1 MTEEEK
7 TMRLLDVQAHP
18 ERYSDKEID
27 EMLDDVKDVSDLKR
41 ALADEDAR
49 KEEID
54 VEDAWSRFESR
65 QHPARRYAPMKIAAS
80 VIGILFAC
88 AFAYA
93 ASVKLGIVSNP
104 FQKEVAV
111 KAKTTAVA
119 TAKKDCAKDTLT
131 RTMPKKADET
141 PKVINFDD
149 EELEAIL
156 SQMALF
162 YHVKVSYVHDVVRHI
177 RLHFKWNQANS
188 LDDVITLLNSFQQ
201 IDIVRKGDAI
211 IVND

>member
-7 TMRLLDVQAHP
+7 TMRLLDAQAHP
-18 ERYSDKEID
+18 EHYSDEELG
-27 EMLDDVKDVSDLKR
+27 EMLDDTKDVSDLKR

-49 KEEID
+49 KEMID

-119 TAKKDCAKDTLT
+119 TAKKDSAQDTLT

-156 SQMALF
+156 SQMAVF
-162 YHVKVSYVHDVVRHI
+162 YHVKVSYVHDAVRHI
-177 RLHFKWNQANS
+177 RLHFKWSQANS

-201 IDIVRKGDAI
+201 IDIVRKGDTI

>member
-7 TMRLLDVQAHP
+7 TTRLLDAQVHP
-18 ERYSDKEID
+18 ERYSDEEIYQ
-27 EMLDDVKDVSDLKR
+27 MLDDAKDVSDLKR

-49 KEEID
+49 KEMID
-54 VEDAWSRFESR
+54 VDDAWNRFEFR
-65 QHPARRYAPMKIAAS
+65 QHSARRYSLLKVAAS

-93 ASVKLGIVSNP
+93 ASVRLGIVSNP
-104 FQKEVAV
+104 FQKEIAI

-119 TAKKDCAKDTLT
+119 IAKKDSAQDTLT
-131 RTMPKKADET
+131 RMIPKKADET

-156 SQMALF
+156 SQMAVF
-162 YHVKVSYVHDVVRHI
+162 YHVKVSYANDVIRHI

-201 IDIVRKGDAI
+201 IDIVRKGDAV

>member
-7 TMRLLDVQAHP
+7 TMRLLDAQAHP
-18 ERYSDKEID
+18 EHYSDKEID
-27 EMLDDVKDVSDLKR
+27 EMLDDAKDVSDLKR

-49 KEEID
+49 KEMID

-65 QHPARRYAPMKIAAS
+65 QHPARRYAPMKIAVS

-104 FQKEVAV
+104 FQKEIAV
-111 KAKTTAVA
+111 KTKTAAVA
-119 TAKKDCAKDTLT
+119 TAKKDSMKDTLT
-131 RTMPKKADET
+131 RTMPKKAEES

-149 EELEAIL
+149 EELERIL
-156 SQMALF
+156 SQIAAF
-162 YHVKVSYVHDVVRHI
+162 YHVKVSYINDDVRHI

-201 IDIVRKGDAI
+201 IDIVRKGDAV

>member
-7 TMRLLDVQAHP
+7 TMRLLDAQAHP
-18 ERYSDKEID
+18 EHYSDKEID
-27 EMLDDVKDVSDLKR
+27 EMLDDAKDVSDLKR

-49 KEEID
+49 KEMID

-119 TAKKDCAKDTLT
+119 TAKKDSAQDTLT

-156 SQMALF
+156 SQMAAF

-201 IDIVRKGDAI
+201 IDIVRKGDTI

>member
-7 TMRLLDVQAHP
+7 TMRLLDAQAHP
-18 ERYSDKEID
+18 EHYSDEELG
-27 EMLDDVKDVSDLKR
+27 EMLDDTKDVSDLKR

-49 KEEID
+49 KEMID

-104 FQKEVAV
+104 FQKEVVV
-111 KAKTTAVA
+111 KAKTTAVT
-119 TAKKDCAKDTLT
+119 TAKKDSAQDTLT
-131 RTMPKKADET
+131 RTIPKKADET
-141 PKVINFDD
+141 LKVINFDD

-156 SQMALF
+156 SQMAVF

-201 IDIVRKGDAI
+201 IDIDRKGDAI

>member
-7 TMRLLDVQAHP
+7 TTRLLDAQAHP
-18 ERYSDKEID
+18 ERYSDEEID
-27 EMLDDVKDVSDLKR
+27 QMLDEAKDVSDLKR

-49 KEEID
+49 KEMID
-54 VEDAWSRFESR
+54 VDDAWNRFEFR
-65 QHPARRYAPMKIAAS
+65 QHSARRYSLLKVAAS

-93 ASVKLGIVSNP
+93 ASVRLGIVSNP
-104 FQKEVAV
+104 FHKEATI
-111 KAKTTAVA
+111 KTTAAEVA
-119 TAKKDCAKDTLT
+119 AAKKGNVEDTLK
-131 RTMPKKADET
+131 RTKPKET
-141 PKVINFDD
+141 EESPKVINFDN
-149 EELEAIL
+149 EELQAML
-156 SQMALF
+156 SQIALF
-162 YHVKVSYVHDVVRHI
+162 YHVKVSYANDAVRHI

-201 IDIVRKGDAI
+201 IDIVRKGDAV

>member
-7 TMRLLDVQAHP
+7 TMRLLDAQAHP
-18 ERYSDKEID
+18 EHYSDEELG
-27 EMLDDVKDVSDLKR
+27 EMLDDTKDVSDLKR

-49 KEEID
+49 KEMID

-119 TAKKDCAKDTLT
+119 TAKKDSAQDTLT

-156 SQMALF
+156 SQMAVF